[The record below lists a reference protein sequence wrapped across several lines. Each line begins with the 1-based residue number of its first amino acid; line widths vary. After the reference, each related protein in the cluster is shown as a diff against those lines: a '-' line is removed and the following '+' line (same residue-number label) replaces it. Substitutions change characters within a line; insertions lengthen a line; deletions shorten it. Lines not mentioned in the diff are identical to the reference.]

1 MKGGFHANTPQ
12 LNPKKLVAHC
22 LDKVCKD
29 ICQIVFN
36 SNTNRF
42 VDRDISK
49 LDELHEKEKRR
60 LYNERITEIERGSC
74 TQLLMSTT
82 N

>member
-1 MKGGFHANTPQ
+1 MKGGFHSNTPQ
-12 LNPKKLVAHC
+12 PNLKKLLAHC
-22 LDKVCKD
+22 LDKVRKD

-36 SNTNRF
+36 LNTNRF

-49 LDELHEKEKRR
+49 LNELNEKEKRR

-82 N
+82 S